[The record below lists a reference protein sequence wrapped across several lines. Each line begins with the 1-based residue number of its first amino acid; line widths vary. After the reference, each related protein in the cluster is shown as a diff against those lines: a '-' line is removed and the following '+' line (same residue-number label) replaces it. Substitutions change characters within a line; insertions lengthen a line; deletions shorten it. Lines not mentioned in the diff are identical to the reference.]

1 MVDKNLPV
9 QMHCFDLQIKITQYV
24 EMKLNK
30 IDVSF
35 WLLFLKLIKI
45 IFQIN

>member
-1 MVDKNLPV
+1 MARCQRDNYLGPDMVDKNLPV

-35 WLLFLKLIKI
+35 
-45 IFQIN
+45 